1 MKSLECVHVLTV
13 ILVLLVSGYCLF
25 HPAWATIYV
34 YNSDDGTVNLS
45 NVPADSRYTVLI
57 PAPGEP
63 AEPGKPTS
71 NLANKILYDSM
82 VDEVAGNY
90 GLDSALLH
98 AVISVESRYNPKAV
112 SKKGA
117 AGLMQLMP
125 LITKHYGVADPLD
138 PKQNLHGGAK
148 YLRDLLKNYN
158 NDTSLALAAYNA
170 GETAVAKY
178 GNRIPPFRET
188 EDYVPR
194 VLVFYRKYS
203 LVPANTDTANFKH
216 GLWKQHRAGV
226 QAHQP
231 GEKAPRNLAPGQPV
245 L

>member
-1 MKSLECVHVLTV
+1 MKSLERVHVFTV
-13 ILVLLVSGYCLF
+13 IAAVLLVSGFCLF
-25 HPAWATIYV
+25 HPALANIYA
-34 YNSDDGTVNLS
+34 YSSDDGTVNLS
-45 NVPADSRYTVLI
+45 NIPTDSRYTMLVH
-57 PAPGEP
+57 EP
-63 AEPGKPTS
+63 DEHTPSLPVTGPGKPPS
-71 NLANKILYDSM
+71 NIASKIIYDSM
-82 VDEVAGNY
+82 VDEVAGAY
-90 GLDSALLH
+90 GLESALLH

-125 LITKHYGVADPLD
+125 VITKRYGVDDPFD
-138 PKQNLHGGAK
+138 AEQNLHGGAK

-188 EDYVPR
+188 VNYVPR
-194 VLVFYRKYS
+194 VLVFYRKYRS
-203 LVPANTDTANFKH
+203 DLVIPDSGK
-216 GLWKQHRAGV
+216 V
-226 QAHQP
+226 
-231 GEKAPRNLAPGQPV
+231 PRNMALKRPV

>member
-1 MKSLECVHVLTV
+1 MKSLERVHVFTV
-13 ILVLLVSGYCLF
+13 IAAVLLVSGFCLF
-25 HPAWATIYV
+25 HPALANIYA
-34 YNSDDGTVNLS
+34 YSSDDGTVNLS
-45 NVPADSRYTVLI
+45 NIPTDSRYTMLVHEPDEHTASL
-57 PAPGEP
+57 PVAGPGNP
-63 AEPGKPTS
+63 PS
-71 NLANKILYDSM
+71 NIASKIFYDSM
-82 VDEVAGNY
+82 VDEVAGAY
-90 GLDSALLH
+90 GLESALLH

-125 LITKHYGVADPLD
+125 VITKRYGVDDPFD
-138 PKQNLHGGAK
+138 PEQNLHGGAK

-188 EDYVPR
+188 VNYVPR
-194 VLVFYRKYS
+194 VLVFYRKYRS
-203 LVPANTDTANFKH
+203 DLVIPDSGK
-216 GLWKQHRAGV
+216 V
-226 QAHQP
+226 
-231 GEKAPRNLAPGQPV
+231 PRNMALKRPV

>member
-1 MKSLECVHVLTV
+1 MKSLERVHVFTV
-13 ILVLLVSGYCLF
+13 IAAVLLVSGFCLF
-25 HPAWATIYV
+25 HPALANIYA
-34 YNSDDGTVNLS
+34 YSSDDGTVNLS
-45 NVPADSRYTVLI
+45 NIPTDSRYTMLVH
-57 PAPGEP
+57 EP
-63 AEPGKPTS
+63 DEHTPSLPVTGPGKPPS
-71 NLANKILYDSM
+71 NIASKIFYDSM
-82 VDEVAGNY
+82 VDEVAGTY
-90 GLDSALLH
+90 GLESALLH

-125 LITKHYGVADPLD
+125 VITKRYGVADPFD
-138 PKQNLHGGAK
+138 PEQNLHGGAK

-188 EDYVPR
+188 VNYVPR
-194 VLVFYRKYS
+194 VLVFYRKYRS
-203 LVPANTDTANFKH
+203 DLAIPDGKKV
-216 GLWKQHRAGV
+216 
-226 QAHQP
+226 
-231 GEKAPRNLAPGQPV
+231 PRNMALKRPV